1 MPKSS
6 ACTAPPA
13 PVAGARIRLPIVAGA
28 PRLRRS
34 RTSRWRAGVL
44 IGVHLLV
51 AAHLAHWLAT
61 GSTLTPVE
69 PSEAMEL
76 GRRGLVN
83 AGAIFFAVA
92 ILATALFGR
101 FFCGWGCHLVALQ
114 DLCRWLLEKIGIR
127 PRPLGSRALA
137 WVPALAFFYMFLWPA
152 LYRLAAGAPAPALRF
167 ELTTSAFWAT
177 VPGWAVALATFLTCG
192 FAAVYLLG
200 AKGFCSYA
208 CPYGAIFGAAD
219 RLAPGRIRVTDAC
232 SGCGHCTAVCTSN
245 VRVHEEVA
253 LHRMVVDPG
262 CMKCMDCVSVC
273 PNDAL
278 YFGWGRPSLLA
289 PKRAAPATRR
299 PALGLGDELFLA
311 AVFALAFFALR
322 GLYGVFPF
330 LFALGLAGCLAYLG
344 LVSRRLLAREPRVAV
359 KGLVLRDAGRLTSS
373 GWAFAAL
380 AALLAAGWA
389 HSAAVQS
396 QRLIGRWTEQA
407 LTVTKQDIEPIAS
420 KLKRYRSALAHLERA
435 TAWGVL
441 RQPDLAPSFER
452 LGGRLAIA
460 ADYVG
465 AQRAFAGA
473 IAAGGATP
481 SRLFDLGLSCAR
493 TGDLA
498 SAERR
503 WRDALQ
509 IDAAFLPARENLAG
523 LLAMTGRYAEAAAE
537 FRRALE
543 LSPQDAETRLLL
555 ARSLAAAGD
564 VAAARAEL
572 DRVLAVAPGLKA
584 AHDLAL
590 ELGLTIRQRADDGSS
605 GGP

>member
-177 VPGWAVALATFLTCG
+177 FPGWAVALATFLTCG

-289 PKRAAPATRR
+289 PKRAAPAARR

-311 AVFALAFFALR
+311 AVFALAFSALR

-330 LFALGLAGCLAYLG
+330 LFALGLAGCLAYLA
-344 LVSRRLLAREPRVAV
+344 LVARRLAREPNVA
-359 KGLVLRDAGRLTSS
+359 LRSIRLKSAGRLLRPGWSFVALVVALGLGVAHS
-373 GWAFAAL
+373 GAVQLAAASGMWSYRQTEPLRRRADAGAAGAVSGEERFQVRAAL
-380 AALLAAGWA
+380 ARLDRARRWGALPQPELDLPLVELALVGGDVATARRVLAQARPGAEARADLAYAAGLVEA
-389 HSAAVQS
+389 RAGDVEAAAA
-396 QRLIGRWTEQA
+396 RFRRA
-407 LTVTKQDIEPIAS
+407 LELDPGF
-420 KLKRYRSALAHLERA
+420 RA
-435 TAWGVL
+435 
-441 RQPDLAPSFER
+441 
-452 LGGRLAIA
+452 
-460 ADYVG
+460 
-465 AQRAFAGA
+465 
-473 IAAGGATP
+473 
-481 SRLFDLGLSCAR
+481 
-493 TGDLA
+493 
-498 SAERR
+498 
-503 WRDALQ
+503 
-509 IDAAFLPARENLAG
+509 ARENLAG
-523 LLAMTGRYAEAAAE
+523 ALTALGRTAEA
-537 FRRALE
+537 RALLE
-543 LSPQDAETRLLL
+543 GAP
-555 ARSLAAAGD
+555 
-564 VAAARAEL
+564 
-572 DRVLAVAPGLKA
+572 DR
-584 AHDLAL
+584 
-590 ELGLTIRQRADDGSS
+590 GS
-605 GGP
+605 GVRP